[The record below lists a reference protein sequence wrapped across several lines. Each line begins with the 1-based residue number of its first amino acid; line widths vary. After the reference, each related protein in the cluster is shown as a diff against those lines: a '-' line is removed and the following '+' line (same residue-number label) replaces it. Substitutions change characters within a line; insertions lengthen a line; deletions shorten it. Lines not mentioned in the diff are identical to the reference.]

1 MGLSKFKHVKIT
13 GISTVVPEKEI
24 SIYDEAEYYD
34 NNIKKI
40 DRMHKMVGFHKRRV
54 VENDVTPSDLGIQA
68 AENLISNM
76 NIDKNSIDA
85 LVYMCQQP
93 DFQAPA
99 TAFYIHHKLGLS
111 QECTAFDVNQGCPA
125 WVYGLW
131 ISSQMIES
139 GTNKRILLIAADTPA
154 RFMNKEDRI
163 SAPIFGDG
171 GTATLLEYSD
181 EIIESFYNIE
191 THSKD
196 YEAIL
201 TPLINQRNTIN
212 FYDEKDKEMLKSL
225 MDNHIQT
232 SFGHK
237 AFLFNGYMDGI
248 AVFNFTMSVVPKN
261 IKELLKYADKSHED
275 ILALCLHQGN
285 KQIVQT
291 VGSEAGFEEANV
303 PYYAFENYGNNTMC
317 SIPTTINSV
326 YGQEVSTQKNTF
338 ACSGFGNG
346 LACASVILVLDKIYS
361 SGVRDYQL
369 PEDHMTRDEFIAYW
383 TKKLQGE
390 KKGE

>member
-1 MGLSKFKHVKIT
+1 MGFSKFKHVKIS

-24 SIYDEAEYYD
+24 NIYDEAEYYD

-40 DRMHKMVGFHKRRV
+40 DRMRKMVGFHKRRV
-54 VENDVTPSDLGIQA
+54 VDNDVTPSDLGIQA
-68 AENLISNM
+68 AEILISEM
-76 NIDKNSIDA
+76 NIEKNSIDA

-99 TAFYIHHKLGLS
+99 TGFYIHNKLGLS
-111 QECTAFDVNQGCPA
+111 QECAVFDVNQGCPA
-125 WVYGLW
+125 WIYGLW

-139 GTNKRILLIAADTPA
+139 GTCKRILLVAADTPA
-154 RFMNKEDRI
+154 RNMNIKDRI
-163 SAPIFGDG
+163 NAPVFGDG
-171 GTATLLEYSD
+171 GTATLVEYSE

-201 TPLINQRNTIN
+201 TPSTNQRCVFNV
-212 FYDEKDKEMLKSL
+212 FEERERELLKSL
-225 MDNHIQT
+225 IDNHVQT

-237 AFLFNGYMDGI
+237 AYLLGGYMDGI

-261 IKELLKYADKSHED
+261 IKELLNYADKSYED

-291 VGSEAGFEEANV
+291 VGTEAGFEEDKV
-303 PYYAFENYGNNTMC
+303 PYHAFENYGNNTMC

-326 YGQEVSTQKNTF
+326 FKSVVTAQRNTF

-346 LACASVILVLDKIYS
+346 LACASAILELDKIYS
-361 SGVRDYQL
+361 SGIRDYRL
-369 PEDHMTRDEFIAYW
+369 HDDHMTRDEFLAYW
-383 TKKLQGE
+383 TKKIQGE
-390 KKGE
+390 KESE